1 MGLLGKSFRDFVG
14 NQVRK
19 RQEVL
24 GEYSSR
30 FAPGDKTE
38 AFMTNTP
45 WIRLASAVDV
55 SDKDEKGSVYNQMK
69 EKGLFDGIL
78 NELTGDNLAKNFI
91 LFGGVNNNV
100 GGIDNAY
107 SGLNSPNS
115 TKIFGGA
122 YGFGAWNQL
131 FDNNGEGFK
140 PMPGITNI
148 DFSYRNDGALSQAS
162 VTVKAFNRTQFQIID
177 ILFQRPGYTVLLEFG
192 HSVFVDND
200 GVIQYAGED
209 GGDYSYSTKPFETLF
224 SPSNKNNTSE
234 DVSHYTLAKDIYSEK
249 EKWNGNYEGAF
260 MKITKYK
267 WKYNT
272 DGSYDITVNL
282 VGIGD
287 IISSLKT
294 NMVPVESITEESGN
308 DENNTTGRDVD
319 DLKDLRDSGNFLIG
333 NALSSTLN
341 LELYKI
347 YRDNDLDKGVIS
359 QFFTSEKI
367 KSNDGTIKA
376 FPIPVYDEEGLIT
389 SFPKLKELKIPNG
402 VFIIE
407 DYDNELDVDGYNN
420 LCYITFGYLI
430 SLITKYINLRDGK
443 TPYLFFDLNY
453 EDGELKNDENFLAT
467 YQGNLSSDPLSVL
480 IPFKS
485 LPKDILDRT
494 DEAIKKE
501 YKELIDGDSKIR
513 KGLVEIN
520 ESFFVEGDHTKGRLE
535 RVYLD
540 INYIARTLN
549 ENTTDGECK
558 LIDFLDQILND
569 INNNLGG
576 INNFRIIFNQD
587 KQLASFI
594 SEVPANTE
602 EKENLT
608 TINTVGITPGQGS
621 FVKDLDLNA
630 ELSDNFATVVSIG
643 AQANGNNLQGNAGSF
658 SLYNKGL
665 IDRII
670 PIKDDTQDP
679 PEGKDAAGNKVKD
692 PIKNIISEDYIDA
705 LEEIYD
711 NFNFFPDYISIISS
725 YNSSITPLITGEL
738 MKEKKYPAP
747 FFLPFN
753 LGLTLHGLG
762 GVRIYDGFKVDG
774 KVLPPSYNPE
784 SVSLIIKSLSHS
796 VSLDGWTTKIETLSK
811 PIFGEIKQPK

>member
-14 NQVRK
+14 GQVNK
-19 RQEVL
+19 RQTVL

-30 FAPGDKTE
+30 FGEGNSTKSFLTS
-38 AFMTNTP
+38 TP
-45 WIRLASAVDV
+45 WIRLASAVDLKK
-55 SDKDEKGSVYNQMK
+55 DKEDGDTTPNVYDQMEKS
-69 EKGLFDGIL
+69 GLFDNIL
-78 NELTGDNLAKNFI
+78 DKLTGDNLAKEFV
-91 LFGGVNNNV
+91 LFGGVNNV
-100 GGIDNAY
+100 MGGVDNAY
-107 SGLNSPNS
+107 SGLNSQDS
-115 TKIFGGA
+115 TQIFGGA
-122 YGFGAWNQL
+122 YGFGNWNQL
-131 FDNNGEGFK
+131 FDKNGEGYK
-140 PMPGITNI
+140 PMPGITNME
-148 DFSYRNDGALSQAS
+148 FSYRNDGALSQAS
-162 VTVKAFNRTQFQIID
+162 VTVKAFSRTQFHIID
-177 ILFQRPGYTVLLEFG
+177 VLFQRPGYTVLLEFG
-192 HSVFVDND
+192 HSTFIDNK
-200 GVIQYAGED
+200 GIKQYAGE
-209 GGDYSYSTKPFETLF
+209 GDYSYSTKPFSTLF
-224 SPSNKNNTSE
+224 NTGGNATSK
-234 DVSHYTLAKDIYSEK
+234 VSHYTLAKDISSEK
-249 EKWNGNYEGAF
+249 EKWGGNYEGAF

-308 DENNTTGRDVD
+308 DENNTTGRDID
-319 DLKDLRDSGNFLIG
+319 DFKDLRDSGNFLIG

-347 YRDNDLDKGVIS
+347 YRDNDLDKGAIK
-359 QFFTSEKI
+359 QAFTSEKI
-367 KSNDGTIKA
+367 KSSDGTIKD
-376 FPIPVYDEEGLIT
+376 FPIPKYDGEGLIT
-389 SFPKLKELKIPNG
+389 SFELKELKIPNG

-407 DYDNELDVDGYNN
+407 DYNNEIDVEQYNN
-420 LCYITFGYLI
+420 LCYITFGYLT

-494 DEAIKKE
+494 DEDIKNDYEKVIE
-501 YKELIDGDSKIR
+501 DDSEIR
-513 KGLVEIN
+513 EALVEYN
-520 ESFFVEGDHTKGRLE
+520 SEFFVEGDHTKGRLE

-540 INYIARTLN
+540 INYIARTIN

-602 EKENLT
+602 EENLT

-630 ELSDNFATVVSIG
+630 ELSDNFATIVSVG

-679 PEGKDAAGNKVKD
+679 PEEKDAAGNEVKD
-692 PIKNIISEDYIDA
+692 PIKKIISKDFIDA

-711 NFNFFPDYISIISS
+711 YFNFFPEYINIISS
-725 YNSSITPLITGEL
+725 YNSSLTPLITGEL

-762 GVRIYDGFKVDG
+762 GVRIYDGFRVDG

-784 SVSLIIKSLSHS
+784 SVSLIIKSLSHN
-796 VSLDGWTTKIETLSK
+796 VSLDGWTTKIETLAK